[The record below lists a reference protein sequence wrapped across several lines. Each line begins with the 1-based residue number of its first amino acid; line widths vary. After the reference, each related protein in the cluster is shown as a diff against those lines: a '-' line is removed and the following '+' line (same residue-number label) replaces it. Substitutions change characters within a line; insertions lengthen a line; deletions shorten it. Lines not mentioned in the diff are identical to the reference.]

1 MLNTRFLVKSVGD
14 IIREIALEMDAKIRV
29 AAATVVISTLSD
41 IRVPQVT
48 AISLALV
55 ARSLDTSNAQGVR
68 F

>member
-55 ARSLDTSNAQGVR
+55 AQSLDTSTAQDVR

>member
-1 MLNTRFLVKSVGD
+1 VLNTRFLVKSVGD